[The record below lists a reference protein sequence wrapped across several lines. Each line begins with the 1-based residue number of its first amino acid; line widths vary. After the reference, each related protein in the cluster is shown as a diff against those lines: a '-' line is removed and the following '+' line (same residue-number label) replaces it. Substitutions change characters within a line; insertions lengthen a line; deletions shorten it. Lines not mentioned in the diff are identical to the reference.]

1 MEEREG
7 RRDERLQGYI
17 KILIVEQFRCQKL
30 YRVDADGVFYFIKAH
45 Q

>member
-17 KILIVEQFRCQKL
+17 KILIVEQFRCQKS
-30 YRVDADGVFYFIKAH
+30 YRVDGVFYFIKAH